1 MENLSKLTA
10 AYKINEDEDDRTLR
24 PTSFSEFIGQTKIID
39 NLKVFIESAKIRKQ
53 PLDHVLL
60 AGPPGLGKTTLAFI
74 TAKELGVNIKA
85 TSAPI
90 IDKSG
95 DMASILTGLE
105 ENDVLFIDEIHRLSP
120 AIEEILYPAM
130 EDRSIDI
137 IIGQGIGAKSIK
149 IDLAPFTLIGATTRT
164 GLLTSA
170 LRDRF
175 GIPLRLNYYE
185 HEDLQL
191 IVKRSAR
198 IIHSKIQDNA
208 AMELAKR
215 SRRTP
220 RIVNRLLKRVAD
232 FALVQ
237 GLKEIDINIT
247 KFALGKLDIDAE
259 GLDDMDRKILRTIIE
274 NYNGGP
280 VGIKSIAV
288 SVGEES
294 NTLEDFYEPFLVQ
307 TGLLKRTPRGREASK
322 KAYDHM
328 GIKYIRPGYKE
339 SEQTLFN
346 GNNNDDED

>member
-1 MENLSKLTA
+1 MENLSKLTSTK
-10 AYKINEDEDDRTLR
+10 KIEEDEDDRSLR
-24 PTSFSEFIGQTKIID
+24 PASFTEFIGQTKIID
-39 NLKVFIESAKIRKQ
+39 NLKVFIQSAKIRKQ

-185 HEDLQL
+185 YEDLQQ

-198 IIHSKIQDNA
+198 IIHSRINDDA

-232 FALVQ
+232 FALVE
-237 GLKEIDINIT
+237 GLKEIDIRIT
-247 KFALGKLDIDAE
+247 KYALEKLDIDSA
-259 GLDDMDRKILRTIIE
+259 GLDDMDRKILRTIID

-280 VGIKSIAV
+280 VGLKTIAI
-288 SVGEES
+288 SVGEE
-294 NTLEDFYEPFLVQ
+294 TDTIEDFYEPFLVQ
-307 TGLLKRTPRGREASK
+307 SGLLNRTPRGREVSK
-322 KAYDHM
+322 SAYDHL
-328 GIKYIRPGYKE
+328 GIKYFKSGFESKE
-339 SEQTLFN
+339 KSLF
-346 GNNNDDED
+346 GSDEEE